1 MGTRYRETERKYDV
15 GPDFRLAGLATVPG
29 VAEVSAPKVAT
40 LEAVYYDTEDFRLAR
55 RNITLRRRSGG
66 SDDGWHLKL
75 PVAAHVR
82 DEIHRP
88 LSAKGKGKDKDKDT
102 DTIPSELTDL
112 VQVHLRGAALGPV
125 ARLRTTRTTRLLRGD
140 SGAVL
145 AEVVDDAVCAQSPAD
160 APEETRWR
168 EVEVELSGESSGTRL
183 LDHVGDAVVLAG
195 GRPALAA
202 SKLARALGPAARAA
216 TPSAGSAGSARR
228 QKRGTPAG
236 EVIGAYLRGQWDAL
250 LAADPLVRLDEP
262 DSVHKM
268 RVASRRLRSTL
279 RTFEPL
285 FDRARARELE
295 DELRDLAAALSG
307 ARDTEVL
314 LEHFRGAA
322 ERLPDELAS
331 GPVMDRISERLGQ
344 QGDQSR
350 EEALAALRGD
360 RYLRLVDD
368 LDELIAGDDRPALA
382 SKKAGVVLPALVGK
396 ADRRLTRRVEAI
408 GAAEPGK
415 DRDVAH
421 HQARKQAKRLRYAA
435 EAVVAVFPAEAS
447 RLARVAEG
455 AQEVLGAHQ
464 DATIARDL
472 LLRWGSEA
480 RDAADPAAFAFGVL
494 LGREECRAVAAEQ
507 EFAELWKD
515 ASRPRYRRWLTP

>member
-15 GPDFRLAGLATVPG
+15 EPGFRLADLAKVPG
-29 VAEVSAPKVAT
+29 VAKVSAPRVAT
-40 LEAVYYDTEDFRLAR
+40 LEAVYYDSDDFRLAR

-82 DEIHRP
+82 DEIRRP
-88 LSAKGKGKDKDKDT
+88 LSDGDT
-102 DTIPSELTDL
+102 VPDELADL

-125 ARLRTTRTTRLLRGD
+125 ARLCTTRTTRLLRDG
-140 SGAVL
+140 SGEVL
-145 AEVVDDAVCAQSPAD
+145 VEVVDDAVSAQSPAD
-160 APEETRWR
+160 APDVTRWR
-168 EVEVELSGESSGTRL
+168 EVEVELPAGSSDTGL
-183 LDHVGDAVVLAG
+183 LDQVGDAVVLAG

-202 SKLARALGPAARAA
+202 SKLARALGPAARSA
-216 TPSAGSAGSARR
+216 TSDARSARR
-228 QKRGTPAG
+228 PKRGTPAG

-285 FDRARARELE
+285 FDRDRARELE
-295 DELRDLAAALSG
+295 NELRDLATALSG

-314 LEHFRGAA
+314 LDHFRGAA
-322 ERLPDELAS
+322 ARLPADL
-331 GPVMDRISERLGQ
+331 GQGTVMDRISERLGLE
-344 QGDQSR
+344 GDRSR
-350 EEALAALRGD
+350 EEVLAALRGE
-360 RYLRLVDD
+360 RYPRLVDD
-368 LDELIAGDDRPALA
+368 LDALIAGDDRPALA
-382 SKKAGVVLPALVGK
+382 RGKAGVVLPALVGK

-408 GAAEPGK
+408 ASAEPGQA
-415 DRDVAH
+415 RDVAH

-435 EAVVAVFPAEAS
+435 EAVVAVFPAEA
-447 RLARVAEG
+447 RALAGVAEQ

-472 LLRWGSEA
+472 LLRWGIEA
-480 RDAADPAAFAFGVL
+480 RDAGDPAGFAFGVL

-515 ASRPRYRRWLTP
+515 ASRPRYRRWLEP